1 MSINKFSLIEEST
14 IYEKNI
20 GDLKKGG
27 VKKFSDY
34 STIEEKTESGIET
47 VYDGYLKIKKDSNG
61 YEYVSESDCAIGLIH
76 FVESNEVLFRLEP
89 VPPFQEREGGDK
101 KYCTILSGTINND
114 EKPFDCLIREMVEEA
129 GIVLNTSF
137 DMLEYLGKFYFNK
150 GNMAMVHMFYVPLYI
165 NDYRTVKIKGD
176 GSRLEQMSENI
187 VVGVQYLDDL
197 VPSDLI
203 TALCIE
209 KLKNKLKL

>member
-1 MSINKFSLIEEST
+1 MSMNKFSIIEEST
-14 IYEKNI
+14 IYEKKI
-20 GDLKKGG
+20 GDLKKDGIQ
-27 VKKFSDY
+27 KFSEY
-34 STIEEKTESGIET
+34 STIEEKIDKGVET
-47 VYDGYLKIKKDSNG
+47 VYDGYLKVKSNNG

-89 VPPFQEREGGDK
+89 VPPFQDRENKKDK
-101 KYCTILSGTINND
+101 SLTILSGTIEKD
-114 EKPFDCLIREMVEEA
+114 EKHFDCLVREMVEEA

-137 DMLEYLGKFYFNK
+137 DMLEDLGSFYFNK
-150 GNMAMVHMFYVPLYI
+150 GNNAKVHLFYVPLYI

-176 GSRLEQMSENI
+176 GSDIEKNSENI
-187 VVGVQYLDDL
+187 VIEVQHLNDL